1 MQEAPGKHFPEYK
14 FCVRLTSDSFTS
26 PTRLGLERLRIYTQ
40 MGRRSIVDRFQWT
53 TPVTFSRKLRQVWA
67 SLGQGYQLVT
77 VIQDT
82 ILLQWSLCLLSPGE
96 CQQRVTISQR
106 QE

>member
-53 TPVTFSRKLRQVWA
+53 TPVTFSRKTKA
-67 SLGQGYQLVT
+67 GLGLPGPRVSAGNSNSRYHTTPV
-77 VIQDT
+77 VI
-82 ILLQWSLCLLSPGE
+82 
-96 CQQRVTISQR
+96 VFA
-106 QE
+106 